1 MKYMGSKSRLAK
13 HILPIILKDRGDGF
27 YVEPFAGGMNIIDK
41 VDGKRIANDVNIY
54 LVDMWKALT
63 DGWIPSEYSREE
75 YIHIRDNKNTYPNHL
90 VGYAGFCLSYCGKW
104 FGGYAGITNTR
115 DGIRDYQ
122 KEAKNNILKQVK
134 QMKGVVFSNTDYWE
148 MNIPS
153 GSTVYCDPPYA
164 GTTEYKDSGFN
175 HSLFWKWVREISE
188 DNRVFVSEYN
198 APEDFR
204 CVWQKEV
211 ASSLSANGSSGGN
224 KKSIE
229 KLFVIGEIK

>member
-27 YVEPFAGGMNIIDK
+27 YVEPFAGGMNTIDK
-41 VDGKRIANDVNIY
+41 VDGNRIANDINVY
-54 LVDMWKALT
+54 LIAMWKALA

-75 YIHIRDNKNTYPNHL
+75 YTHMRDNKNLYPKHL

-104 FGGYAGITNTR
+104 FSGYAGISNTR

-134 QMKGVVFSNTDYWE
+134 QMGGVIFSNTTYWE
-148 MNIPS
+148 MDIPC
-153 GSTVYCDPPYA
+153 GSIVYCDPPYA

-175 HSLFWKWVREISE
+175 HTLFWKWVREISE
-188 DNRVFVSEYN
+188 NNKVFVSEYN
-198 APEDFR
+198 APEDFK

-211 ASSLSANGSSGGN
+211 ASSLSANGKAGGN

-229 KLFVIGEIK
+229 KLFVFEDKT

>member
-13 HILPIILKDRGDGF
+13 HILPIILKDRGDSF

-54 LVDMWKALT
+54 LIDMWKALT

-75 YIHIRDNKNTYPNHL
+75 YIHIRDNKNIYPNHL

-104 FGGYAGITNTR
+104 FGGYAGITSTR

-148 MNIPS
+148 MDIPS

-188 DNRVFVSEYN
+188 DSRVFVSEYN
-198 APEDFR
+198 APEDFK

-229 KLFVIGEIK
+229 KLFVIGETK